1 MKKTRWMVGAL
12 LIAGMAQAEVVTLDE
27 STPTKVANWIA
38 REAGTVGTP
47 TGVATAGVGSNTGL
61 DTVAAGIVTGAWGGL
76 YRNGFDFDVSG
87 QQTITNAML
96 SVYLGWKVSPTV
108 DLAVFAKTVG
118 GTLNATSTKA
128 IKAYNDSGYV
138 DTGLRMVP
146 GSAFGFHAFDVTS
159 YVTNAVANGGT
170 VSFRF
175 QMLNDTSLPFGTD
188 NRYALRSFRTT
199 SQEPSLDL
207 YIIP

>member
-27 STPTKVANWIA
+27 ST
-38 REAGTVGTP
+38 
-47 TGVATAGVGSNTGL
+47 
-61 DTVAAGIVTGAWGGL
+61 
-76 YRNGFDFDVSG
+76 
-87 QQTITNAML
+87 
-96 SVYLGWKVSPTV
+96 PTV